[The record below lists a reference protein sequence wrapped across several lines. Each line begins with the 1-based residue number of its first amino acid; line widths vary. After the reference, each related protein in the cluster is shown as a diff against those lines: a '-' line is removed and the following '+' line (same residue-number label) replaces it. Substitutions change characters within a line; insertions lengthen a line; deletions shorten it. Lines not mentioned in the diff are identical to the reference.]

1 MTTHAILGAVA
12 HSDLP
17 PLSGLSIAELDDLI
31 GQVAAVKDRVREWDA
46 QLQRELS
53 TRFAARAASLR
64 QQAGKSTGT
73 VRFDED
79 GYAVIADLPKRVEWD
94 QARLAQLARQI
105 IANGEDPAEYVEV
118 TYRVS
123 ETKYNAWPEAIRTA
137 FLPARTV
144 KTGRPAFR
152 LALIETNP
160 AAEEVL

>member
-1 MTTHAILGAVA
+1 MTTHTILGPVA
-12 HSDLP
+12 QIDLP
-17 PLSGLSIAELDDLI
+17 PLSGVSIAELDDLI

-94 QARLAQLARQI
+94 QTRLAQLAAQI
-105 IANGEDPAEYVEV
+105 AANGDDPSEYLDVA
-118 TYRVS
+118 YRVS
-123 ETKYNAWPEAIRTA
+123 EAKYNAWPASIRSA

-152 LALIETNP
+152 LALLEETAP
-160 AAEEVL
+160 